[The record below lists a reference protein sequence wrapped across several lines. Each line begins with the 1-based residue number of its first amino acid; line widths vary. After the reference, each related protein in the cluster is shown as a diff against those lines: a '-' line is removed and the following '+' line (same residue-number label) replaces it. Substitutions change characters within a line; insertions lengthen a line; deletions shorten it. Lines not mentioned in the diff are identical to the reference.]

1 MSHGFTLPEQNS
13 EHQKF
18 QLTLGHFERTLKAFL
33 TSFLSL
39 DFFASNQFEIKKK
52 QFKPKLCNSNF
63 FSVQITLFKILIL
76 IAPNQCHTM
85 LVYVL

>member
-18 QLTLGHFERTLKAFL
+18 QLNLGHFERTLKAFL

-39 DFFASNQFEIKKK
+39 DFFASNQFEIKKNN
-52 QFKPKLCNSNF
+52 LSLNF
-63 FSVQITLFKILIL
+63 VILISSL
-76 IAPNQCHTM
+76 SR
-85 LVYVL
+85 LLFLKY